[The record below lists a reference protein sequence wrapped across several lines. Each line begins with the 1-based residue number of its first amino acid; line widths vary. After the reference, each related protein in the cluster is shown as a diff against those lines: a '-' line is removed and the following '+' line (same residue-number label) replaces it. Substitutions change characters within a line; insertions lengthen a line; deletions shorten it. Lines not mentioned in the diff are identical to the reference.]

1 MALPGPESARGWL
14 GVLYPLMERGGG
26 VLALAFL
33 LIGGSIVW
41 FLIGALE
48 RSVVRNHQLV
58 ERLHERTGGTG
69 APIAGAPAVSLQLP
83 RKNFHCLL

>member
-58 ERLHERTGGTG
+58 ERLQGCMKEQVELVLRLREH
-69 APIAGAPAVSLQLP
+69 QQ
-83 RKNFHCLL
+83 

>member
-1 MALPGPESARGWL
+1 MSPDSAKGWL
-14 GVLYPLMERGGG
+14 GTLYPLMERGGG

-48 RSVVRNHQLV
+48 RSVTRNHALT
-58 ERLHERTGGTG
+58 ERLLTQQELHRQEILRY
-69 APIAGAPAVSLQLP
+69 V
-83 RKNFHCLL
+83 HCTPTP

>member
-1 MALPGPESARGWL
+1 MSPDSAKGWL
-14 GVLYPLMERGGG
+14 GTLYPLMERGGG

-48 RSVVRNHQLV
+48 RSVQRNHVLT
-58 ERLHERTGGTG
+58 ERLLTQQEQHRAEILRY
-69 APIAGAPAVSLQLP
+69 V
-83 RKNFHCLL
+83 HCTPTP